1 MRTLGSMNQE
11 FWSKYASES
20 VSHYNEEMSKFIRD
34 LAVSLKAQ
42 SILEVGCSAGNDL
55 RLFPSDLDVN
65 GVDENEQ
72 AIKMAQE
79 NLAGFKFK
87 AGSILKLPYEDSSM
101 DLVFTR
107 NVLNY
112 VDGSDIAKSF
122 DELFRVSRKY
132 IFNIELFSENEEKIG
147 ENPATWGRNARKH
160 WLDFKVKIISNV
172 DMHEEID
179 PRKSRFTLVRKI

>member
-1 MRTLGSMNQE
+1 MDKE

-20 VSHYNEEMSKFIRD
+20 ASHYNEEMSKFIRD
-34 LAVSLKAQ
+34 LAVSLRVQ
-42 SILEVGCSAGNDL
+42 SVLEVGCSSGNDL
-55 RLFPSDLDVN
+55 RLFPNSLDVS
-65 GVDENEQ
+65 GVDESEQ
-72 AIKMAQE
+72 AVKMAQE
-79 NLAGFKFK
+79 NLSDFKFEV
-87 AGSILKLPYEDSSM
+87 GTITELPYDDSSM

-112 VDGSDIAKSF
+112 VRDSDIAKSF

-132 IFNIELFSENEEKIG
+132 IFNIELFSENEGKID
-147 ENPATWGRNARKH
+147 EIPVTVWGRNARKH

-179 PRKSRFTLVRKI
+179 PRKPRFTLVRKI